1 MPKTAA
7 ERQQAYQ
14 QRLKGKGRMQFRVTL
29 SEEASAMFQEFLDA
43 EPGVSKSRVLETLI
57 EIALEAVRGAGDSA
71 KGNPPAEVQKKA
83 SEGLM
88 QALARGVLNFPSVPG
103 KRP

>member
-1 MPKTAA
+1 
-7 ERQQAYQ
+7 
-14 QRLKGKGRMQFRVTL
+14 MQFRVTL

-43 EPGVSKSRVLETLI
+43 APGESKSRVLETLI

-71 KGNPPAEVQKKA
+71 KGNPPAEVQQKA
-83 SEGLM
+83 SKGVME
-88 QALARGVLNFPSVPG
+88 ALARGVLNFPTVPG

>member
-1 MPKTAA
+1 MSKTAA

-29 SEEASAMFQEFLDA
+29 SEVASAMFQEFLDA
-43 EPGVSKSRVLETLI
+43 APGESKSRVLEVVI

-71 KGNPPAEVQKKA
+71 KGNPPAGFQQKA
-83 SEGLM
+83 SEAIM
-88 QALARGVLNFPSVPG
+88 QALARGALNFPAVPG